1 VKQLLECHYSTNP
14 LQLSHNAVKTRVFEK
29 ETSPWMSTSSSDPR
43 DCYLAGL
50 AQSPALSS
58 EAHRAQYVIPYGIG
72 GNPFGVDVFGSAM
85 QLMPVLQ
92 TPTTA
97 RCLRAC
103 GRDRVP
109 LRSRATLRAGIR
121 TSNDCAHSP
130 KWSRDPSVD
139 KTQVRS
145 ISSSWTIVPH
155 RWAEWR
161 SIYPAARSNL
171 GASIA

>member
-1 VKQLLECHYSTNP
+1 MSSFKQPISAKPHCSQN
-14 LQLSHNAVKTRVFEK
+14 RVFEK
-29 ETSPWMSTSSSDPR
+29 ETWPWMSKSSNAHAITTLPDQPK
-43 DCYLAGL
+43 
-50 AQSPALSS
+50 SPALSGG
-58 EAHRAQYVIPYGIG
+58 AHRAQYVIPYGIAE
-72 GNPFGVDVFGSAM
+72 NPFGVDVFGSAM
-85 QLMPVLQ
+85 QLMPLLQ

-97 RCLRAC
+97 TCLRAC

-130 KWSRDPSVD
+130 EWSRAPSVD